1 MVNKSGPRT
10 EPWGMPTRQGV
21 GLEEWEPN
29 QTI

>member
-10 EPWGMPTRQGV
+10 EPLGTPMRQGV

-29 QTI
+29 RTI